1 MILKK
6 PETGDNRSEW
16 ERLTEQLDVE
26 KPVLPDTEI
35 ASKLYGCRKEAEEW
49 YAHFMLQQSSDPTMT
64 LADL

>member
-35 ASKLYGCRKEAEEW
+35 ASSFMAAEKKQKNG
-49 YAHFMLQQSSDPTMT
+49 M
-64 LADL
+64 

>member
-26 KPVLPDTEI
+26 KPVSTDTEI

-49 YAHFMLQQSSDPTMT
+49 YVICAIESGYQQRRKIC
-64 LADL
+64 LL